1 MKKNNIDTQ
10 DLLWQN
16 ISELPYFRGFLR
28 SIEGRYFQELNLK
41 GKVLDLGCGDGH
53 FTSKTLPGFEVQGID
68 PAFSSLRDA
77 KRLDYFSE
85 LICSNGDLLPYKKSS
100 FDTIISNS
108 VLEHIPDVD
117 SVIIEVARVLSKGGK
132 FIISVPNSNFTKNLS
147 IALFFDRLKLP
158 RVANVYRRLFNWI
171 SRHYHPDPQKVWQ
184 ERIRASGFKIINEWN
199 YFPPEN
205 LKILE
210 WGHFF
215 GLPSW
220 FNFKFFGRWVMNPSV
235 NNIILK
241 RIYYWLHP
249 YFVRES
255 QSKNGAYTFIVA
267 EKQ

>member
-1 MKKNNIDTQ
+1 MIKNKIDLQ

-28 SIEGRYFQELNLK
+28 SIEGRYFRELRIQ
-41 GKVLDLGCGDGH
+41 GQVLDLGCGDGH
-53 FTSKTLPGFEVQGID
+53 FTSKTLPDLKVQGID
-68 PAFSSLRDA
+68 PAFFSLRAA
-77 KRLDYFSE
+77 KRLDYFSG
-85 LICSNGDLLPYKKSS
+85 LVCSKGDNLPFKESS

-117 SVIIEVARVLSKGGK
+117 SVIHEAVRILRPGGR

-147 IALFFDRLKLP
+147 MAIFFERLGMDRIA
-158 RVANVYRRLFNWI
+158 NSYRRLFNAI
-171 SRHYHPDPQKVWQ
+171 SRHHHPDSEETWLGRLRDQ
-184 ERIRASGFKIINEWN
+184 GLIIKDKWN
-199 YFPPEN
+199 YFPPEY

-220 FNFKFFGRWVMNPSV
+220 INSKIFGRWIINPSKA
-235 NNIILK
+235 NFFLD
-241 RIYYWLHP
+241 RIYFWLYP
-249 YFVRES
+249 YFIGES
-255 QSKNGAYTFIVA
+255 KSANGAYTFIVA